1 MYAKITAKIQDAS
14 DGTEDGLIEFSNI
27 KAGSQTITARLKSNV
42 FQLLN
47 STALEVGG
55 YTFPTSDGT
64 SGQVLQTDGSGTI
77 SFGTISGVGDLS
89 IIGSS
94 ILAPSNADLT
104 LNSSNGNV
112 VIEGIRVS
120 GTTIQ
125 TEDSGA
131 VQINGN
137 LIPAADGVYQLGTRD
152 KRWQILYVSAET
164 IDVGGATISSD
175 GTGAIEIAA
184 TGATLPTGSK
194 VVDQPIVL
202 AGKTNSTNIRPVQI
216 VPILVSDG
224 STTLTDSQLLA
235 KTPDLNLEFNG
246 TIEDTP
252 VYTEANQTFLLSDG
266 TGLDANQTGI
276 TLFQF

>member
-1 MYAKITAKIQDAS
+1 MEIYQ
-14 DGTEDGLIEFSNI
+14 LM
-27 KAGSQTITARLKSNV
+27 KSNV

-64 SGQVLQTDGSGTI
+64 AGQVLQTDGSGTI

-94 ILAPSNADLT
+94 ILSPSSADLT
-104 LNSSNGNV
+104 LNSSGGNV
-112 VIEGIRVS
+112 VVEGLRFA
-120 GTTIQ
+120 GTTIS
-125 TEDSGA
+125 TEDSSAG
-131 VQINGN
+131 VQVAGN
-137 LIPAADGVYQLGTRD
+137 LIPSADGVFQLGSASR
-152 KRWQILYVSAET
+152 RWQILYVSAET
-164 IDVGGATISSD
+164 IDVGGATIKSD